1 MLVAAVR
8 PGKEI
13 EPART
18 LPAGETSLMCTA
30 AIPAGQADELD
41 FLEMVMGSL
50 AAVDPAGLP
59 DAKSW

>member
-1 MLVAAVR
+1 
-8 PGKEI
+8 
-13 EPART
+13 
-18 LPAGETSLMCTA
+18 MCTA